1 MDAPTLLT
9 GGELGPAVPRDG
21 TLLGSLIESLAA
33 LSVRAYAERSDAV
46 TRHMRTARGRHEVD
60 LIVERDDGAVVAIE
74 VKLTQAVD
82 DSDVRHLAWLRDKL
96 GRRLLDSVVVTTG
109 PAAYRR
115 PDGVAVV
122 PLALLGP

>member
-1 MDAPTLLT
+1 
-9 GGELGPAVPRDG
+9 
-21 TLLGSLIESLAA
+21 
-33 LSVRAYAERSDAV
+33 
-46 TRHMRTARGRHEVD
+46 
-60 LIVERDDGAVVAIE
+60 VAIE

-82 DSDVRHLAWLRDKL
+82 DGDVRHLAWLSGKL
-96 GRRLLDSVVVTTG
+96 GPRLLDSVVITTG